1 MAVFETSATADGP
14 HRVAPQVSRPWLYDT
29 LKLFNG
35 YLLGAL
41 EHDAEKRVPVFGKH
55 HAPTIT

>member
-1 MAVFETSATADGP
+1 MARHFEVPWLYLSTSATADGP

-35 YLLGAL
+35 YLLR
-41 EHDAEKRVPVFGKH
+41 H
-55 HAPTIT
+55 